1 MKGALVLFTMS
12 GQLTFSIKMRNTV
25 WIFVRVLAC
34 ALANESKIN
43 VTIQVIRE
51 RHGGGFFTRKK
62 VLRCFRWNQNGEKG
76 QDRGYDRPHP
86 GPLPQERANRFPR
99 FGT

>member
-34 ALANESKIN
+34 APATESKIN
-43 VTIQVIRE
+43 VTIQVNRE
-51 RHGGGFFTRKK
+51 KHGGGFFTR
-62 VLRCFRWNQNGEKG
+62 
-76 QDRGYDRPHP
+76 
-86 GPLPQERANRFPR
+86 
-99 FGT
+99 